1 MGIINNIH
9 KNILSTA
16 QNNLLYIVSSYF
28 SQDKYQNSKLNQFI
42 MCQPDIEKK
51 EKIIENYPI
60 LQYIYNEKHIKYTKY
75 EYRQIKVLQMIML
88 TPRIYIVLTE
98 EEIILWND
106 SLKISMGF
114 FEKYRNNPNYEILNK
129 NLAKFDED
137 LFSLTYEIISKK
149 VNKNNNDTTKLQ
161 FFLFSAKKIINEGK
175 ISEIF
180 FISEVNQIFP
190 INKNQVFTANG
201 KNIQI
206 IDIITKKIIKE
217 DDNLGYLDF
226 DISYAKY
233 LFNDLILL
241 SSEKIKKSVIYSVDK
256 KSLLYFIDDS
266 INNSFNLGKSKVVII
281 GQKIKEILLL
291 PDMYVLSLQQY
302 ETDIFNSLQYK
313 SFYEI
318 NDTCFLF
325 INHKSKKLKE
335 VFINDLNE
343 LIITK
348 EIACPTDFITFCPF
362 VYTYEEKSNLLCSL
376 FISKD
381 QTYQILNHELLNL
394 IEGEESEQVFSSIKR
409 LFMNYF
415 LINDNYYD
423 YFKYNFPNTTN
434 PNLNK
439 SLINQNSSEFNNMAY
454 ISYSIICTNG
464 NSTLNFALYKNKKL
478 YELNSYCNYFEPNL
492 KSDIIYSDNTKDI
505 YIMSVIKNL
514 FIYIIKING
523 LESTDV
529 HIKHN
534 FGNIKTKGIIN
545 TGNDR
550 AFLFYDKKALVI
562 NVKETFKLS
571 KLIPIETFSFPFNIL
586 YAYLYKSNI
595 LILSS
600 DKLFLFN
607 KTDKKI
613 KKEIKLNFIIKIDD
627 NIENIDI
634 NIIKIK
640 ENIYILIVEDNYL
653 LFNIENFEKLKE
665 KDELKINQYNMIFFK
680 SYKEKFEIIKK
691 EIINNKILNIFT
703 ENTDEQRHKLKYLSP
718 NKIFVGTYP
727 NKFYIFENNESDAD
741 NN

>member
-434 PNLNK
+434 PNLNR

-492 KSDIIYSDNTKDI
+492 KSDIIYSDNSKDI

-607 KTDKKI
+607 TTDKKI

-634 NIIKIK
+634 NIIQIK

>member
-1 MGIINNIH
+1 M
-9 KNILSTA
+9 
-16 QNNLLYIVSSYF
+16 V
-28 SQDKYQNSKLNQFI
+28 
-42 MCQPDIEKK
+42 
-51 EKIIENYPI
+51 
-60 LQYIYNEKHIKYTKY
+60 
-75 EYRQIKVLQMIML
+75 
-88 TPRIYIVLTE
+88 
-98 EEIILWND
+98 
-106 SLKISMGF
+106 F

-129 NLAKFDED
+129 SLAKFDED

-149 VNKNNNDTTKLQ
+149 MNKNNNDTTKLQ

-291 PDMYVLSLQQY
+291 PDMYVLSLEQY

-381 QTYQILNHELLNL
+381 QTYHILNHELLNL

-434 PNLNK
+434 PNLNR

-464 NSTLNFALYKNKKL
+464 KSTLNFALYKNKKL

-492 KSDIIYSDNTKDI
+492 KSDIIYSDNSKDI

-607 KTDKKI
+607 TTDKKI

-634 NIIKIK
+634 NIIQIK
-640 ENIYILIVEDNYL
+640 ENIYILIVEENYM
-653 LFNIENFEKLKE
+653 LFNIDNFEKLKE

-691 EIINNKILNIFT
+691 EIINNKILNIFV

-727 NKFYIFENNESDAD
+727 NKFYIFENNESDAY